1 MAVITCYERMIV
13 GDKIM
18 LDTERYKH
26 RQSSNTYHILT
37 KLANSKVR
45 CKCQPCDLIRH
56 QISLQLRNVF
66 TWTNQFCPEVG
77 KQKGVIGEICDE
89 IFFLIEK
96 SHSHFITQQYSGIM
110 FITIPEAT
118 DTSPG
123 KDQGNEG
130 SDPECDQYSAY
141 EPHSKEP

>member
-1 MAVITCYERMIV
+1 MYHPVHSSTSWT
-13 GDKIM
+13 
-18 LDTERYKH
+18 DT
-26 RQSSNTYHILT
+26 
-37 KLANSKVR
+37 
-45 CKCQPCDLIRH
+45 DLIHH

-89 IFFLIEK
+89 IFSLIEK
-96 SHSHFITQQYSGIM
+96 SHSHFITQQY
-110 FITIPEAT
+110 ITIPEAT